1 MSEEGL
7 PAAWMCRALQ
17 CVERVYRHWR
27 RSRSAGSQA
36 AGEGGGGGDAGA
48 SASGGHAA
56 RARALERT
64 SSALPATGIITATL
78 FRGLATLFRA
88 FEPRRIACT
97 LVAAAFDA
105 ASDSMSPPGIRTRTG
120 RAAQSS
126 GALRAAN
133 LRLVLAPI
141 KNKPPTNSVSVIKKK
156 AARKRRPP
164 NDLMFGI
171 PFDTCLGTQHT
182 LVTAHPTTTR
192 KRPPCES

>member
-1 MSEEGL
+1 MTACDG
-7 PAAWMCRALQ
+7 AICQRRACQLHGCAVQ
-17 CVERVYRHWR
+17 CVERVYQHCR

-36 AGEGGGGGDAGA
+36 AGEGGDGGDAGA
-48 SASGGHAA
+48 SAGKGHAA

-105 ASDSMSPPGIRTRTG
+105 ASNSMSPPGIRTRTG
-120 RAAQSS
+120 RAPQSS

-141 KNKPPTNSVSVIKKK
+141 KNKPPTNSVDKKK
-156 AARKRRPP
+156 RRVSGGPQ
-164 NDLMFGI
+164 MI
-171 PFDTCLGTQHT
+171 
-182 LVTAHPTTTR
+182 
-192 KRPPCES
+192 